1 MSENIPILP
10 ADNTFE
16 INKVIIFEDDS
27 IRENEEIKEILINNL
42 VNFKYP
48 LVINEDLYSFSKER
62 ILENYTDI
70 LNGIKCEIKKLII
83 LKHVLMKKGMKD
95 NENEIDNE
103 VRNLLESELY
113 SSKDDILKNVIE
125 QCLDEEIDR
134 KFVEEGEKTGITK
147 LICINYL

>member
-48 LVINEDLYSFSKER
+48 LVINEDLYSFTKER
-62 ILENYTDI
+62 IIENYTDI
-70 LNGIKCEIKKLII
+70 LNGIKSEIKKLII
-83 LKHVLMKKGMKD
+83 LRHVLMKKGMKD

-113 SSKDDILKNVIE
+113 SSKDDILKNIIE
-125 QCLDEEIDR
+125 HCLDEEIDR
-134 KFVEEGEKTGITK
+134 KYAEEGEKIGITK
-147 LICINYL
+147 LICINN